1 MRDTADQQ
9 TRQFELRA
17 RGLNFTAD
25 QHITDMERMYIHQ
38 NLNVIYGTYVQNL
51 NVPGRFRLPILS
63 LPGSPARTNTWT
75 ASEWLSI
82 KSSIVH

>member
-38 NLNVIYGTYVQNL
+38 NLNVFYGTNL
-51 NVPGRFRLPILS
+51 NVPGSDFRYYDPR
-63 LPGSPARTNTWT
+63 PGQIHGLLRSGCRLNH
-75 ASEWLSI
+75 LYG
-82 KSSIVH
+82 IVH